1 MRRVIVGHGLVGQAL
16 KRAMPDAEWWTHGP
30 RTALDHCDELYVAAA
45 KVGGVA
51 ENSAKPVD
59 FLRDNVRNGL
69 DWLNWAYRANAHRT
83 LLFGSVCMYP
93 RDAPLPHREEM
104 LGTGDLEPTNRA
116 YAMAKLCLLEA
127 ARAYH
132 AQYGT
137 QVSYLI
143 PSNLYGPGD
152 KSTHAIPEIIAKIRR
167 AKETGEVPK
176 LYGDGS
182 AVREFLHVD
191 DLVRACQAVM
201 AAPYEGP
208 DPINVGGGAWSA
220 PDMMQVVLTIC
231 SLLDYRGEISWSHG
245 PNGASAR
252 LLDMTRIRAFG
263 WYPRISLPDGLREL
277 CK

>member
-16 KRAMPDAEWWTHGP
+16 KRAMPDAGWWTHGT
-30 RTALDHCDELYVAAA
+30 RTALDSCDELYIAAA

-69 DWLNWAYRANAHRT
+69 DWLNWAYRANTHRV
-83 LLFGSVCMYP
+83 LMFGSVCMYP
-93 RDAPLPHREEM
+93 RNAPLPHQEHM

-167 AKETGEVPK
+167 AEETGEVPK

-191 DLVRACQAVM
+191 DLVRACQTVM
-201 AAPYEGP
+201 AAPYGGP
-208 DPINVGGGAWSA
+208 DPINVGPGHIYRINEVVREVCSA
-220 PDMMQVVLTIC
+220 LQYTGP
-231 SLLDYRGEISWSHG
+231 ISWEHG
-245 PNGASAR
+245 PNGAPAR
-252 LLDMTRIRAFG
+252 QLDTTRIKALG
-263 WYPRISLPDGLREL
+263 WSPSVALPDGLREL